1 MSSPEHPEPET
12 SGQEEPGSQAVPRG
26 RDILGVATDELV
38 GLTVSKLKGNE
49 TAITMMLHYYRQLV
63 DANMAL
69 RNENNLYKTYS
80 DAYNKKKLYS
90 NVAAA
95 LSLLGSI
102 CIGFGVNLLTN
113 GQSYPGLAT
122 LIPGIALSIGSLTFA
137 ILDSQ

>member
-1 MSSPEHPEPET
+1 MTSPEHPEPET
-12 SGQEEPGSQAVPRG
+12 SGQEGAESQSARKG
-26 RDILGVATDELV
+26 RDILGVATDELA

-69 RNENNLYKTYS
+69 RNENNVYKTYS

-95 LSLLGSI
+95 LSLLGNISI
-102 CIGFGVNLLTN
+102 AFGVNLLTSN
-113 GQSYPGLAT
+113 ELYPGLAT
-122 LIPGIALSIGSLTFA
+122 LIPGIVISIGSLVFA
-137 ILDSQ
+137 IRDSQ